1 MEDGKFVSCVR
12 IPGMGVSTIAILATR
27 TTVAIGTRVP
37 KRKETPVK
45 QEEDEQLVNDS
56 NLKPANRQS
65 RQLQRV

>member
-1 MEDGKFVSCVR
+1 MEDGKFVFCVR

-45 QEEDEQLVNDS
+45 QEDEQLVNDS